1 MSEDARDGESAET
14 PSGEQAPADEAR
26 GEAGADSAAEADA
39 EGHDAGVDDEG
50 EGEPVDWETC
60 ELVAVARVV
69 KVRGV
74 RGEVAADLLTDFPER
89 FEWLEELVAVAPGGG
104 RELLALESQ
113 WLHGGRVVLKFEGYD
128 TPEASAALVGREL
141 AVPESEAVELEE
153 GEFYDW
159 QLQGCRVETVGGAE
173 VGTVRE
179 VLHTGGEA
187 PVLVI
192 RDDAGRENLVPLA
205 ESICVGVD
213 VDAKLIRV
221 DAPEGLLE
229 SE

>member
-1 MSEDARDGESAET
+1 MNGAEDLDK
-14 PSGEQAPADEAR
+14 
-26 GEAGADSAAEADA
+26 
-39 EGHDAGVDDEG
+39 V
-50 EGEPVDWETC
+50 
-60 ELVAVARVV
+60 ELVLVA
-69 KVRGV
+69 KVAKPRGLK
-74 RGEVAADLLTDFPER
+74 GEVACDLLTDFPER
-89 FEWLEELVAVAPGGG
+89 FEGLEELIAVFPGGQ
-104 RELLALESQ
+104 RKRLKLEGH
-113 WLHGGRVVLKFEGYD
+113 WLHGDRVVLKLEGFD
-128 TPEASAALVGREL
+128 SPEEASALAGCVL

-159 QLQGCRVETVGGAE
+159 QLEGCRVETVEGRE

-192 RDDAGRENLVPLA
+192 LDEKGRENLVPFA
-205 ESICVGVD
+205 ESICVEID

-229 SE
+229 T